1 MGETDPS
8 TTLPTK
14 KKNIYLVIAR
24 ILALLIVIAL
34 TLFIYTIR
42 DKADELAVY
51 GSPGIFLIAFL
62 TNATVLLP
70 APGIAVVFTMG
81 AIFQPVYIALAAGA
95 GGALGE
101 LSGYLAGFSGQAV
114 VERTDLYDR
123 FKDWIEKNGFISILI
138 LAALPN
144 PFFDVAGVAAG
155 ILKMPIQKFLIA
167 VWIGVTIKMFVFAWV
182 GSTSLTWLLE

>member
-51 GSPGIFLIAFL
+51 GYPGIFLIAFL